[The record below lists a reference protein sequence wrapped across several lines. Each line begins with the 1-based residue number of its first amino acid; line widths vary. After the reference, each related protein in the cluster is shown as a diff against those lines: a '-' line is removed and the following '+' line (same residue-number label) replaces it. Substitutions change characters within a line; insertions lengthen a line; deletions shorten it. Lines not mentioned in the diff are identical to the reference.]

1 MLTKF
6 MVTLLMSLIMKEE
19 KELASAYIKK
29 NENVI
34 KSPYWKVNLEF
45 KYAFRI
51 GFIAT
56 NNPLVFTNFLIW
68 IILVEIMWF
77 LDNLYLKS

>member
-51 GFIAT
+51 SFVATSNQFSFII
-56 NNPLVFTNFLIW
+56 FLIW
-68 IILVEIMWF
+68 NNVGLR
-77 LDNLYLKS
+77 